1 MTFDI
6 FSEYLQSIEATSSR
20 LEMTRLLAE
29 LFNKLDPNEVNQACW
44 LLLGQLGPKYENLEF
59 SFAEKMM
66 LRALSEFVSESVMGH
81 GKQGGL
87 GEQEALEEKG
97 THGALGKKGALGEQ
111 MGLLTEHEKQTPS
124 KLRYVT
130 DQFKKIGDLGN
141 VAEELLQKTLGKNS
155 DHRSMTQLYAD
166 LLEMAKDS
174 GVGSQERKLQLM
186 IEMLRQSNA
195 QTAKYIVRIVLGTL
209 RLGFSEMTMLDA
221 LSWSKTG
228 NKSLRELLEL
238 AYQKNADVGRLAS
251 TFLSQG
257 LEAIKKIEVQPG
269 TPLFPAL
276 CQRLKTADEM
286 IEKMGEVIV
295 EPKYD
300 GTRVNIHVNK
310 HGKDWKVR
318 TFTRNL
324 DESSGMFPELL
335 TENAIQAIKA
345 DVVILDSEAVG
356 YDTVTGKLLPFQQ
369 TIQRK
374 RKHEITETAAR
385 IPLRFFVFDV
395 LFKDGKSL
403 LRLPLSERK
412 KILDDVVTESGL
424 FVKAPYIVTNHA
436 EELRKFHTAQLAEGL
451 EGAVIK
457 QLHSE
462 YQPGRRGWSW
472 VKFKEEE
479 GASGKLSDTIDCVVM
494 GYYTGQGK
502 RTSFGMGAFLVG
514 IRGENDKFYT
524 IAKIG
529 TGLSDLQWKELYTRC
544 QPLAQ
549 KIKPKE
555 YSVPKGLIPDVWI
568 SPSIV
573 VEIAA
578 DEITRSPLHT
588 ATVALRFPRLVKFRD
603 DKASEQV
610 TTRGEIQGIV

>member
-6 FSEYLQSIEATSSR
+6 FSEYLHKIEATPSR
-20 LEMTRLLAE
+20 LEMTRLLAD
-29 LFNKLDPNEVNQACW
+29 LFNQLKPEEVNQACW
-44 LLLGQLGPKYENLEF
+44 LLLGQMGPKYESLEF
-59 SFAEKMM
+59 NFAEKMM
-66 LRALSEFVSESVMGH
+66 MRALSEFVPSSAI
-81 GKQGGL
+81 KQA
-87 GEQEALEEKG
+87 EA
-97 THGALGKKGALGEQ
+97 GEQ
-111 MGLLTEHEKQTPS
+111 MGLLAESHSPS
-124 KLRYVT
+124 KLKFVQEEFR
-130 DQFKKIGDLGN
+130 KKGDLGN
-141 VAEELLQKTLGKNS
+141 VAEDLFQAQKKFK
-155 DHRSMTQLYAD
+155 DERQIAQLYAE
-166 LLEMAKDS
+166 LFHVVQAT
-174 GVGSQERKLQLM
+174 GTGSQDQKLQKIITIL
-186 IEMLRQSNA
+186 QKSSS

-228 NKSLRELLEL
+228 DKTLREELEL
-238 AYQKNADVGRLAS
+238 AYQKNADVGKLA
-251 TFLSQG
+251 TIFMKDG
-257 LEAIKKIEVQPG
+257 PEGINHIEVEPG

-300 GTRVNIHVNK
+300 GTRVNIHINK
-310 HGKDWKVR
+310 HGKEWQVR

-324 DESSGMFPELL
+324 DETSGMFPELH
-335 TENAIQAIKA
+335 TEEALHAIRA

-356 YDTVTGKLLPFQQ
+356 YDTVSGKLLPFQQ

-374 RKHEITETAAR
+374 RKHEITETAAK

-412 KILDDVVTESGL
+412 KILDSVVKEHGL
-424 FVKAPYIVTNHA
+424 FVKAPFIITKDPQ
-436 EELRKFHTAQLAEGL
+436 ELREFHTKQLAEGL

-479 GASGKLSDTIDCVVM
+479 GTSGKLSDTIDCIVM

-502 RTSFGMGAFLVG
+502 RTQFGVGAFLVG
-514 IRGENDKFYT
+514 ILDDEGNVLT

-529 TGLSDLQWKELYTRC
+529 TGLSDEQWKELYQRC
-544 QPLAQ
+544 QSLVQPEMP
-549 KIKPKE
+549 KIYKVPKE
-555 YSVPKGLIPDVWI
+555 LVPHKWI

-578 DEITRSPLHT
+578 DEITKSPLHS
-588 ATVALRFPRLVKFRD
+588 AKVALRFPRLEKFRD
-603 DKASEQV
+603 DKSPEQA
-610 TTRGEIQGIV
+610 TTKDELTAIV